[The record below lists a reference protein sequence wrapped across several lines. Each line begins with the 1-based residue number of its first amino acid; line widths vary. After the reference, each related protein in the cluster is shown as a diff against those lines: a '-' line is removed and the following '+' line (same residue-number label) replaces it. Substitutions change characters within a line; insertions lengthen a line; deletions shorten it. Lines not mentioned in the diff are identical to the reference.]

1 MTLGIAHR
9 FNATGAAAP
18 NRLEFGFFGW
28 LNTQGLNLYVTGPQ
42 TVSIAGTEY
51 AVDTSFEPYRRE
63 AFRHRSLPDMRESLN
78 FDNVPGEGVVNTSGY
93 WRRDAI
99 DWSLGAGQL
108 YFDHKK
114 SADQRFYESKGV
126 DPFTNQWQLGL
137 LNDTTLTMAMQGAR
151 TNVKALAVGKYQ
163 YFVEDDKVTFIDT
176 TVGYGTVNAVTSPPS
191 TGAGHYFTDIC
202 SNGEFVFVA
211 CGTNGIYYWPV
222 GDASTPGTHYV
233 LQKSGASSGGLGYTV
248 TKVAWAA
255 DVLWATG
262 QQYLYVFGA
271 SAAVP
276 SGNTAVNGITTP
288 WTAGNQIAA
297 TNQIPQVVGANWHWT
312 NIIEGNSEVYL
323 GGYNLIGGVA
333 SDGAVYRISQV
344 LSQAL
349 SASTY
354 STTTT
359 YAAPVKS
366 LQLPTGEYPT
376 ALFSYLN
383 YIFIGSS
390 AGVRM
395 CETLNVYD
403 PTATGTGDLK
413 SGTYVPN
420 ILQPVTSPVTS
431 FTAQGRFVWFTWCNY
446 DANSTGLGR
455 LDVQTF
461 IDDLTPAYVSDLMVG
476 STWNGAV
483 QSTSVSLTWD
493 VIQNA
498 PLVSI
503 SAASA
508 GTNGTYSK
516 DPANVVHSGTV
527 NSGWLTYD
535 VPDSKMLTTFQPDVV
550 ASAGSITA
558 AVMTDK
564 GSGVFT
570 AFQTIATQSSA
581 ANSIGQKQSLEPM
594 VSGLKFQVQITL
606 GRLSGV
612 AGPVLDR
619 WTLQA
624 YCQVASETML
634 SPVIQLF
641 RKVTVG
647 DRQLLY
653 DPYFE
658 YMRLEALR
666 RSKTPITYI
675 EGPVSALCTVDSID
689 WLPEKLQ
696 PSNLKGYNAVAVV
709 YLKTINGFI
718 YTPLPT
724 SP

>member
-28 LNTQGLNLYVTGPQ
+28 LNTQGLNLYVTGPE

-51 AVDTSFEPYRRE
+51 AIDTSFEPYRRE

-114 SADQRFYESKGV
+114 SADQRFYKSKGV

-151 TNVKALAVGKYQ
+151 TNVKALAVSKYQ

-176 TVGYGTVNAVTSPPS
+176 TVGYGTVNTVASPPS
-191 TGAGHYFTDIC
+191 TGSGHYFTDIC

-222 GDASTPGTHYV
+222 GDSSTSGTHYAV
-233 LQKSGASSGGLGYTV
+233 CTGAWTTI

-255 DVLWATG
+255 DALWASG
-262 QQYLYVFGA
+262 NQYLFVFGT

-276 SGNTAVNGITTP
+276 TGRASINGNAGTF
-288 WTAGNQIAA
+288 TAGNITSAQV
-297 TNQIPQVVGANWHWT
+297 IPTVVGVNWRWT
-312 NIIEGNSEVYL
+312 NLVEGNSQIYV
-323 GGYNLIGGVA
+323 GGSNGAGH

-349 SASTY
+349 SAATY

-359 YAAPVKS
+359 FAAPVKS
-366 LQLPTGEYPT
+366 LQLPSGEYPT

-383 YIFIGSS
+383 YIFIGTS

-431 FTAQGRFVWFTWCNY
+431 FTSNGRFVWFAWCNY
-446 DANSTGLGR
+446 DTNSTGLGR
-455 LDVQTF
+455 LDIQTF
-461 IDDLTPAYVSDLMVG
+461 IDDLTPAYASDLMVG

-483 QSTSVSLTWD
+483 QSTTLNLTWD
-493 VIQNA
+493 LIQNA
-498 PLVSI
+498 PLISV
-503 SAASA
+503 SAATA

-516 DPANVVHSGTV
+516 DSANVVRTGTV

-581 ANSIGQKQSLEPM
+581 ANSIGQKQSLAPM
-594 VSGLKFQVQITL
+594 ISGLKFQVQITL

-612 AGPVLDR
+612 AGPILDR

-675 EGPVSALCTVDSID
+675 EGPISALCTVDSID